1 MIRKAIALIAA
12 GFLLA
17 ALGGCAV
24 NRATATSDPSTN
36 WSTIK
41 SVHVVKTAGE
51 DGTIQRLIRDKLAA
65 GGFSVTADPDSNP
78 GADAKVTYLDRWMWD
93 MTMYLLELTI
103 VFRDSK
109 TDYPLATGNS
119 FHTSLTRK
127 SPQEMVDEVIGNILA
142 TRK

>member
-109 TDYPLATGNS
+109 TPCRS
-119 FHTSLTRK
+119 RVSRK
-127 SPQEMVDEVIGNILA
+127 LRRQPRSCRPPAAPMSSMP
-142 TRK
+142 T